1 MSVALRLSNIARR
14 HTRASAMLVAGCKGA
29 GADAMSQCLLQ
40 PDQYDP
46 SRTLAFGVWSGG
58 YCGGVLYLLYN
69 RFFPRFFP
77 VVSVSGASMS
87 TSLRIRNTMCM
98 VSKAH
103 GKADERSAR
112 MLTLAPTL
120 APTLALSPGRFRQLH
135 LIALVLRPILLRH
148 ARGTAWVAA
157 GAHRDCA
164 DCAGHVRSSSCLE
177 SCPLSALP

>member
-1 MSVALRLSNIARR
+1 
-14 HTRASAMLVAGCKGA
+14 
-29 GADAMSQCLLQ
+29 MSQCLLQ

-87 TSLRIRNTMCM
+87 TSLHMQHHVHGEQGSRQGRREKRAN
-98 VSKAH
+98 AH
-103 GKADERSAR
+103 PR
-112 MLTLAPTL
+112 PH
-120 APTLALSPGRFRQLH
+120 LALSPGRFRQLH